1 MRGDRP
7 AACSP
12 ELTMTLLFALL
23 ATAYASVDPACEE
36 VASGGVPEGY
46 NEYAQ
51 NDFLLNYF
59 ALATTLSP
67 THAPLP
73 HPAGS
78 GSIGLELAVIPPL
91 SCERRLVLS
100 YTKTEDTNKAPVAP
114 RPRIIFSFPKIG
126 PVVPYAGLAYV
137 PPVTVFGTRNVI
149 ASGEVGVG
157 VPLDGLQLG
166 GRFHYTLMKTVAEIA
181 TPFTEGDKPYD
192 DFYVGST
199 FGVDL
204 MAGYAVKKVVPYVAV
219 GFTDVSTFF
228 FIGDD
233 DYVGNNLSPY
243 FGPNASLG
251 AQATFNHINIAGEF
265 YGAFKNLNTDDLAAQ
280 LEADGLD
287 PAGASFAGAHIY
299 TARLRAAWVF

>member
-1 MRGDRP
+1 
-7 AACSP
+7 
-12 ELTMTLLFALL
+12 MTLLFALI
-23 ATAYASVDPACEE
+23 ATASAYVDAACQD
-36 VASGGVPEGY
+36 VAAAGVPDGY
-46 NEYAQ
+46 NEQAQ

-67 THAPLP
+67 THAPVP
-73 HPAGS
+73 HQAGT

-100 YTKTEDTNKAPVAP
+100 YSKTEDTNKAPVAP
-114 RPRIIFSFPKIG
+114 RPRLIFSFPKIG

-157 VPLDGLQLG
+157 VPLESGLQFG
-166 GRFHYTLMKTVAEIA
+166 GRFHYTMMKTVAEIA
-181 TPFTEGDKPYD
+181 TPFVEGDPAYD
-192 DFYVGST
+192 DLYVGST
-199 FGVDL
+199 FGLDL
-204 MAGYAVKKVVPYVAV
+204 MAGYGINKIIPYAAV

-233 DYVGNNLSPY
+233 DYVGNNYSPY

-251 AQATFNHINIAGEF
+251 AQATFKHVNVAGEF
-265 YGAFKNLNTDDLAAQ
+265 YSAFKNLNTDDLAAK

-287 PAGASFAGAHIY
+287 PAGADFAPAHIY